1 MFATYVEIIRIRFL
15 MMLAYRV
22 NYYSGIIIYS
32 INIGAY
38 VFLWQAVYGGKTNL
52 LGFSAVQMATYIAIS
67 WMARAFY
74 FNNLDREIAN
84 EIKDG
89 SVSIQLIRP
98 YNYLVVKVF
107 QGFGEGLFRLF
118 LFSIPGMVIV
128 SFIFP
133 IHLTTDPLVWVQF
146 FISLLC
152 GFLVNVELNL
162 IFGMFAFFVLNNQGI
177 LWAKRFLVDLLSG
190 LIIPISFFPAV
201 LQKVFAFLPF
211 QAISY
216 IPSVTLVKGLALS
229 KWLSVVGIQLLWI
242 VILLFI
248 IWGIWAKARKTLIV
262 QGG

>member
-1 MFATYVEIIRIRFL
+1 MAMYKEVIRIRFL

-38 VFLWQAVYGGKTNL
+38 VFLWHAVYGGKPSIQ
-52 LGFSAVQMATYIAIS
+52 GFTAIQMATYIAIS

-74 FNNLDREIAN
+74 YNNLDREIAE
-84 EIKDG
+84 EIRDG
-89 SVSIQLIRP
+89 SVAIQIIRP
-98 YNYLVVKVF
+98 YSYLMVKVF

-118 LFSIPGMVIV
+118 LFSIPGMIIV
-128 SFIFP
+128 SFIYP
-133 IHLTTDPLVWVQF
+133 IQLTTNPLVWTQF
-146 FISLLC
+146 LISLLF
-152 GFLVNVELNL
+152 GFIVNVEVNL
-162 IFGMFAFFVLNNQGI
+162 IVGLFAFFILNNQGI

-201 LQKVFAFLPF
+201 LQKIFAFLPF

-216 IPSVTLVKGLALS
+216 IPSNTLVKGLSIHQWLPAIGVQFVWTIILAL
-229 KWLSVVGIQLLWI
+229 IC
-242 VILLFI
+242 
-248 IWGIWAKARKTLIV
+248 WGFWSKARKTLIV

>member
-1 MFATYVEIIRIRFL
+1 MYREVIRIRFL

-22 NYYSGIIIYS
+22 NYYSGIIIYC

-38 VFLWQAVYGGKTNL
+38 VFLWKAVYGGNL
-52 LGFSAVQMATYIAIS
+52 SLQGFTALQMTSYIAIS

-74 FNNLDREIAN
+74 YNNLDREIAT
-84 EIKDG
+84 EIRDG

-98 YNYLVVKVF
+98 YSYLMVKVF
-107 QGFGEGLFRLF
+107 QGFGEGVFRLLF
-118 LFSIPGMVIV
+118 LSIPGMIIA

-133 IHLTTDPLVWVQF
+133 IQLTTNPVVWVQF
-146 FISLLC
+146 FVSLLF
-152 GFLVNVELNL
+152 GFVVNVEINL
-162 IFGMFAFFVLNNQGI
+162 IFGLFAFFLLNNQGV

-190 LIIPISFFPAV
+190 LVVPITFFPLAF
-201 LQKVFAFLPF
+201 QHVFAFLPF

-216 IPSVTLVKGLALS
+216 MPSVTLIKGLSLA
-229 KWLSVVGIQLLWI
+229 KWLPVIGVQLVWTL
-242 VILLFI
+242 VLALI